1 MLHYKDVDIQRIL
14 QLVPGLNNIPPRILE
29 RVEIAAKYAQHILR
43 QDHDVK
49 LFLRD
54 ENLVIDPDVDYSQMR
69 GMSTEVRQRLT
80 DARPLTLVSLRRF
93 LPSRL
98 FAHSFHPLII
108 HRDTLNG

>member
-14 QLVPGLNNIPPRILE
+14 QLVPGLSNISPRILE

-54 ENLVIDPDVDYSQMR
+54 ENLVIDPNVDYSQMR

-93 LPSRL
+93 LPSYL
-98 FAHSFHPLII
+98 SLIPFI
-108 HRDTLNG
+108 CLSSTGTR